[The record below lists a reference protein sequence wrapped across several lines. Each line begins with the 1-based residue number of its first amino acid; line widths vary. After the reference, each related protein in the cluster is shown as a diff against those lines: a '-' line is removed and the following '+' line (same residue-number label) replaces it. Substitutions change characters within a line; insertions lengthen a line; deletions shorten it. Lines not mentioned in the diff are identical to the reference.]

1 MVQGND
7 MVLYIDS
14 GAAFFG
20 RSYQYPDFTF
30 PHQIKQSLP
39 FFLCF
44 CIMDKRDLLF
54 WDSILYQSF
63 FDIGIN
69 AEPAPIIR
77 GSDIRKDKLSP
88 DLSFCQSCIILLFDT
103 YDALLQLSI
112 RIFWCFRI
120 QKSGICAKQPCIC
133 CQFQKIIH

>member
-1 MVQGND
+1 MGRDPWAVDMVQGND

-77 GSDIRKDKLSP
+77 GSDI
-88 DLSFCQSCIILLFDT
+88 
-103 YDALLQLSI
+103 
-112 RIFWCFRI
+112 
-120 QKSGICAKQPCIC
+120 
-133 CQFQKIIH
+133 